1 MNRQIV
7 LYDGI
12 CKFCNGS
19 VQFIIKRDSAK
30 KFRFAHLDTDK
41 AKEILKLS
49 GIPENYT
56 HSIVLY
62 SHGRTYI
69 RSSAALR
76 IVRELDGLWPV
87 LYVFIL
93 IPGIMRDWVYDLIAS
108 HRYRWFGKFESCP
121 VPDMGDVDRFLI

>member
-1 MNRQIV
+1 MDRPIV

-12 CKFCNGS
+12 CKLCNGS

-30 KFRFAHLDTDK
+30 KFRFAHLGTDK

-49 GIPENYT
+49 GIPEHYT

-62 SHGRTYI
+62 NQGRTFI

-76 IVRELDGLWPV
+76 IAKELDGLWPV

-93 IPGIMRDWVYDLIAS
+93 IPGIIRDWVYDLIAG

-121 VPDMGDVDRFLI
+121 VPDMGDMDRFLT

>member
-1 MNRQIV
+1 MDKQIV

-19 VQFIIKRDSAK
+19 VRFIIKRDSAR
-30 KFRFAHLDTDK
+30 KFSFAHLDSDK

-49 GIPENYT
+49 GIRENYA
-56 HSIVLY
+56 HSIVLFREGSAY
-62 SHGRTYI
+62 L

-76 IVRELDGLWPV
+76 IVKELDGLWPV

-93 IPGIMRDWVYDLIAS
+93 IPGTIRDWIYDLIAN
-108 HRYRWFGKFESCP
+108 HRYRWFGKYESCP
-121 VPDMGDVDRFLI
+121 VPDTGELDRFLT